1 VAAAST
7 MIMVTMAAATA
18 VTAYGQYQA
27 GKAEQSALN
36 YNAQVAERNAQIAQD
51 KANYEADLQS
61 QKVRRAIG
69 SQRAAQLASG
79 YLMEGSALDLQ
90 EDTVVQGEL
99 DRLAILYGGNI
110 EAENYKSE
118 AELSRMR
125 GSAAAAAGRTAAF
138 GTVLGG
144 VAQTGYTGRQMGV
157 SWLQS

>member
-1 VAAAST
+1 MAAAST

-27 GKAEQSALN
+27 GKAEQAALN
-36 YNAQVAERNAQIAQD
+36 YNAQVAERNAKIAED
-51 KANYEADLQS
+51 KANYEADLQK

-69 SQRAAQLASG
+69 SQRAIQLASG

-99 DRLAILYGGNI
+99 DRLAILYGGDI
-110 EAENYKSE
+110 EAANFKSE